1 MIVFLEN
8 ERFLRTDGGGS
19 VTPLTTPALVIA
31 AATHAPSLLRV
42 DAGSVNL
49 KTHDSGLRA
58 TVEVILDGY
67 LGHPLT
73 KLYGDLLDPDS
84 LIAAV
89 LKKFY
94 QQEETS

>member
-42 DAGSVNL
+42 
-49 KTHDSGLRA
+49 DSGLRA